1 MDLGWM
7 LDVFLEVLFIKV
19 AINVENSDS
28 SKII

>member
-19 AINVENSDS
+19 AIKLENSDF